1 MESGLREVKAEDVWF
16 VRLTCFPCDRYH
28 NHNWITLDFLKV
40 KDMIM
45 SEIQT
50 LLGLS
55 YIHKSQS
62 LSNVSKSHL
71 TSDCQSRRKTA
82 GDIRAGPIYSL

>member
-45 SEIQT
+45 LEIQT

-55 YIHKSQS
+55 YIHNWHS

-71 TSDCQSRRKTA
+71 TSDCQSSRKTG
-82 GDIRAGPIYSL
+82 GDISATL